1 MSSEKIFLNPE
12 DLLPRIEALRA
23 DGKVIVFGNGC
34 FDLIHVG
41 HIRYLQAAKALGDVL
56 IIAVNTDG
64 SVKQTRPD
72 RLPINPDHER
82 FEVLA
87 ALEPVDFVIPLADRL
102 PNALL
107 EMFQPDIQAK
117 GTDYTLERM
126 PEFDE
131 RIAVKCVL
139 RRFTVDETVSYIQHR
154 LHTAGATR
162 PIFEPDA
169 LEAIHR
175 LSYGIPRRINRL
187 CDLSLLIGFAEERAS
202 LSTVQIESVSNDFHA
217 RYSAVKREYCYF
229 IAIRPQALHR
239 NFVWQ
244 LAYTLNI
251 DDMNQAAKLI
261 EGRHNF
267 ESFCRTKSDV
277 KHHDCH
283 VEFSN
288 WSQRG
293 EHLIYTIRA
302 DRFLHGMVRTLV
314 GMFVDIGRYR
324 LKTSDIRSILETK
337 NRKAAGQA
345 APPQGLILEK
355 VYYK

>member
-1 MSSEKIFLNPE
+1 M
-12 DLLPRIEALRA
+12 
-23 DGKVIVFGNGC
+23 
-34 FDLIHVG
+34 
-41 HIRYLQAAKALGDVL
+41 
-56 IIAVNTDG
+56 
-64 SVKQTRPD
+64 TRF
-72 RLPINPDHER
+72 R
-82 FEVLA
+82 
-87 ALEPVDFVIPLADRL
+87 
-102 PNALL
+102 
-107 EMFQPDIQAK
+107 
-117 GTDYTLERM
+117 
-126 PEFDE
+126 
-131 RIAVKCVL
+131 
-139 RRFTVDETVSYIQHR
+139 
-154 LHTAGATR
+154 
-162 PIFEPDA
+162 
-169 LEAIHR
+169 
-175 LSYGIPRRINRL
+175 
-187 CDLSLLIGFAEERAS
+187 LLIEYDGTAYFGWQIQDNQPTIQGEIERAMAVILRKTVRITGAGRTDSGVHARGQIAHFDDDSILDAGRFLKS
-202 LSTVQIESVSNDFHA
+202 LNGILNKDIRIKRIESVSNDFHA

-293 EHLIYTIRA
+293 EYLIYTIRA

-324 LKTSDIRSILETK
+324 LKTSDISSILETK